1 MSRRPFIRT
10 AGRCAILI
18 GACLIGCLML
28 GPSWRDVHD
37 LATAPQQ
44 FTRAAGADRVA
55 VVLVGV
61 LLWILCGWL
70 TLAVACCA
78 GAALPGRSGRTFSRI
93 GPLISP
99 RLVRRALGLAVGVS
113 LAPAVAQNAVASP
126 PAYAVVA
133 VTELPQD
140 DSVFLETAGV
150 DWPVQPATPDS
161 ATTIAVHPGD
171 CLWSLVESHLGYGA
185 TIAEISSEVDRWWD
199 ANAEVIG
206 ADPDLLIPGQVLVVP
221 PT

>member
-1 MSRRPFIRT
+1 MCT
-10 AGRCAILI
+10 LLV

-28 GPSWRDVHD
+28 GPSWRDVQD
-37 LATAPQQ
+37 LASVPQQ
-44 FTRAAGADRVA
+44 FTRVAGADRVA

-78 GAALPGRSGRTFSRI
+78 GAALPGRSGRTFGRI
-93 GPLISP
+93 GRGISP
-99 RLVRRALGLAVGVS
+99 RLVRRALGVAVGIS
-113 LAPAVAQNAVASP
+113 LAPAVAQNAAAGP

-133 VTELPQD
+133 VTELPQEGT
-140 DSVFLETAGV
+140 VLLETAGI
-150 DWPVQPATPDS
+150 DWPAEPTNP

-185 TIAEISSEVDRWWD
+185 TIAEVSNEVDRWWE

-221 PT
+221 ST